1 MKATT
6 IRFKQWWGSRN
17 ARERAMLVAMC
28 IALAAFAW
36 WYGLLM
42 PLRLWREHARTR
54 YDHAAAAWQ
63 ATRANATAIAAL
75 VAAQPRNR
83 ETLAATVLDS
93 AREAGIAVSRQRSD
107 AQGRFVVDI
116 DAVDAV
122 QLQAWL
128 DALQSKQRIA
138 PQAVAIGK
146 RDGRLHAELGFAA
159 AAVASQP

>member
-1 MKATT
+1 MTT
-6 IRFKQWWGSRN
+6 TTNRFKQWWGSRN
-17 ARERAMLVAMC
+17 GRERVMLAAMC

-36 WYGLLM
+36 WYALLV
-42 PLRLWREHARTR
+42 PLRLWREQARTR

-75 VAAQPRNR
+75 AAAQPRNR
-83 ETLAATVLDS
+83 ETLAARVLES
-93 AREAGIAVSRQRSD
+93 ARDAGIAVSRQRSD

-128 DALQSKQRIA
+128 DALQRRQRIA

-146 RDGRLHAELGFAA
+146 RDGRLQAELGFAA
-159 AAVASQP
+159 AATAAQP